1 MIMVNSG
8 LEGLIGLR
16 PNKIIIIYTF
26 LLIVDYKL
34 YADGIRKEYN
44 HYSKHDYKQGRTA
57 VSIYLGKC
65 FSNVIKK

>member
-1 MIMVNSG
+1 MTMVNSG
-8 LEGLIGLR
+8 LKELIRLR
-16 PNKIIIIYTF
+16 PNEINIIYTF
-26 LLIVDYKL
+26 LFIVDYKL

-65 FSNVIKK
+65 FQT